1 MTTVVEAEW
10 RRLDPRML
18 VVTPIGMIVRLLPA
32 FAIVL
37 ITGGGR
43 SDPVRLISTGA
54 AIVLIVAVGALR
66 WRTTRYRI
74 TAERVEL
81 HSGWLRRQRRSV
93 PRDRIRTV
101 DLTAKL
107 EHRLFGLS
115 VVQVGSA
122 SGSSAEHHGLSLDA
136 VSRAEADL
144 LRRELLDHSP
154 APVAATTGAAP
165 AEVLA
170 RLDWSWLRFAPLTFS
185 SLAGVGVLVA
195 AAFNV
200 LGDLGVDPTEIGA
213 VDDAAVRLSNGPLW
227 AAVGVVAAIV
237 LATAVVGALL
247 LFTERWFGYRLTRE
261 RSGEGATLRVH
272 RGLFTRRSLSVAERR
287 MRGAEIVEPLLLRAG
302 RGAQCRALSAGLA
315 RDSQGGVLQ
324 PPVPR
329 AEAHRV
335 ASVALREPPSEIT
348 GAALRRHPRA
358 ALTRRMTRAL
368 GPAAALVVVAYL
380 VPGPAWVGP
389 AGLVLLPVA
398 ALIGWD
404 RYRNLG
410 HELTGRY
417 LVSRQGSVARRTV
430 ALRRSGVIGWTVR
443 QSIFQ
448 RRVGL
453 VTLEAVTG
461 AGSGG
466 YEVLDLA
473 AADAAALA
481 DATIP
486 ALLTPFLP
494 APADAG
500 RASAAPGAEKTS
512 RDLAAQG
519 RARGAQERPDHG

>member
-1 MTTVVEAEW
+1 MTAELVVDTPW
-10 RRLDPRML
+10 RRLDARML
-18 VVTPIGMIVRLLPA
+18 IVTPIGMIVRLLPA

-37 ITGGGR
+37 ITGGGNG
-43 SDPVRLISTGA
+43 DPGRLIGTGV
-54 AIVLIVAVGALR
+54 AIVLILALGVIR
-66 WRTTRYRI
+66 WRTTQYRI
-74 TAERVEL
+74 TPERVEL

-115 VVQVGSA
+115 VVKVGSA
-122 SGSSAEHHGLSLDA
+122 SGSSTEHQGLSLDA
-136 VSRAEADL
+136 VSKAEADQ

-154 APVAATTGAAP
+154 VPVPAAAAASP
-165 AEVLA
+165 VEVLA

-185 SLAGVGVLVA
+185 SLAGVGVIAA

-200 LGDLGVDPTEIGA
+200 LNDLGVDPTEIGA
-213 VDDAAVRLSNGPLW
+213 VDDAAIRLSRGPIW

-261 RSGEGATLRVH
+261 RSGEGSTLRVH

-287 MRGAEIVEPLLLRAG
+287 MRGVEIVEPLLLRVG

-315 RDSQGGVLQ
+315 KDAQGGVLQ

-335 ASVALREPPSEIT
+335 ASAALREPPSEIT
-348 GAALRRHPRA
+348 GTILRRHPRA
-358 ALTRRMTRAL
+358 AWARRMTRAL
-368 GPAAALVVVAYL
+368 GPTAVLVAVAFVAGSL
-380 VPGPAWVGP
+380 VPWLGWAGPTC
-389 AGLVLLPVA
+389 LVLLPVA
-398 ALIGWD
+398 ALVGWD

-430 ALRRSGVIGWTVR
+430 ALQRSGVIGWTVR

-461 AGSGG
+461 AGAGG
-466 YEVLDLA
+466 YAVLDLA
-473 AADAAALA
+473 AADAVALA
-481 DATIP
+481 DAAVP
-486 ALLTPFLP
+486 DLLTPFLL
-494 APADAG
+494 APAA
-500 RASAAPGAEKTS
+500 T
-512 RDLAAQG
+512 G
-519 RARGAQERPDHG
+519 RARKPVPES

>member
-1 MTTVVEAEW
+1 MTTELAVETPW

-18 VVTPIGMIVRLLPA
+18 VVTPLGMAVRLLPA
-32 FAIVL
+32 FALVL
-37 ITGGGR
+37 ITGGGTDDR
-43 SDPVRLISTGA
+43 GRLIGTGV
-54 AIVLIVAVGALR
+54 AIVLMVALGVVR

-74 TAERVEL
+74 TPDRVEL

-115 VVQVGSA
+115 VVKVGSA
-122 SGSSAEHHGLSLDA
+122 SGSSTEHHGLSLDA

-154 APVAATTGAAP
+154 ASVPVAAAAAP
-165 AEVLA
+165 APVEVLA

-185 SLAGVGVLVA
+185 SLAGVGVIAA
-195 AAFNV
+195 AAFNI
-200 LGDLGVDPTEIGA
+200 LTDLGVNPTEIGA
-213 VDDAAVRLSNGPLW
+213 VDDAAIRLSRGPVW

-237 LATAVVGALL
+237 LAAAVVGAVA

-261 RSGEGATLRVH
+261 RSGEGSALRVH
-272 RGLFTRRSLSVAERR
+272 RGLLTRRSLSVAERR

-315 RDSQGGVLQ
+315 RDAQGGVLQ
-324 PPVPR
+324 PPAPR

-335 ASVALREPPSEIT
+335 AAAALREHPSEIT
-348 GAALRRHPRA
+348 AAVLRRHPRA
-358 ALTRRMTRAL
+358 ALNRRMTRAL
-368 GPAAALVVVAYL
+368 GPTSVLVVVAFVVGAL
-380 VPGPAWVGP
+380 VPWLAWAGPTS
-389 AGLVLLPVA
+389 LVLLPVA
-398 ALIGWD
+398 ALVGWD

-410 HELTGRY
+410 HELTSRY

-430 ALRRSGVIGWTVR
+430 ALQRSGVIGWTVR

-461 AGSGG
+461 AGAGG
-466 YEVLDLA
+466 YAVLDLT
-473 AADAAALA
+473 AADAVALA
-481 DATIP
+481 DAAVP
-486 ALLTPFLP
+486 DLLAPFRM
-494 APADAG
+494 AP
-500 RASAAPGAEKTS
+500 SV
-512 RDLAAQG
+512 
-519 RARGAQERPDHG
+519 DHGKTADGGSPSTTFSP

>member
-1 MTTVVEAEW
+1 MTTPTVVDTPW

-18 VVTPIGMIVRLLPA
+18 VVTPLGMMVRLLPA
-32 FAIVL
+32 FAIL
-37 ITGGGR
+37 IITGGGNG
-43 SDPVRLISTGA
+43 DLGRLIGTLV
-54 AIVLIVAVGALR
+54 AIVLIVLLGVVR

-74 TAERVEL
+74 TPDRVEL

-115 VVQVGSA
+115 VVKVGSA
-122 SGSSAEHHGLSLDA
+122 SGSSTEHHGLSLDA
-136 VSRAEADL
+136 VSKAEADL
-144 LRRELLDHSP
+144 LRRELLEHAP
-154 APVAATTGAAP
+154 AGPPTGAAVAVAAP
-165 AEVLA
+165 VFAEVLA

-185 SLAGVGVLVA
+185 SLAGVGVIVA
-195 AAFNV
+195 AAFNI
-200 LGDLGVDPTEIGA
+200 LNDLGVDPTKIGA
-213 VDDAAVRLSNGPLW
+213 VDDAAVRLTRGPIW
-227 AAVGVVAAIV
+227 AAVAVIAVILLV
-237 LATAVVGALL
+237 TAVLGALL

-261 RSGEGATLRVH
+261 RSGEGSTLRVY

-315 RDSQGGVLQ
+315 RDAQGGVLQ

-335 ASVALREPPSEIT
+335 ASAVLREHPSEIT
-348 GAALRRHPRA
+348 GAVLRRHPRS

-368 GPAAALVVVAYL
+368 GPTAVLVVVAFVAGSA
-380 VPGPAWVGP
+380 VPWLAWAGPTSV
-389 AGLVLLPVA
+389 VLLSVA
-398 ALIGWD
+398 ALVGWD

-410 HELTGRY
+410 HELTARY
-417 LVSRQGSVARRTV
+417 LVGRQGSVARRTV
-430 ALRRSGVIGWTVR
+430 ALQRSGVIGWSVR

-481 DATIP
+481 DAAVP
-486 ALLTPFLP
+486 DLLTPFLLVP
-494 APADAG
+494 AHP
-500 RASAAPGAEKTS
+500 
-512 RDLAAQG
+512 G
-519 RARGAQERPDHG
+519 RARRSGLEH